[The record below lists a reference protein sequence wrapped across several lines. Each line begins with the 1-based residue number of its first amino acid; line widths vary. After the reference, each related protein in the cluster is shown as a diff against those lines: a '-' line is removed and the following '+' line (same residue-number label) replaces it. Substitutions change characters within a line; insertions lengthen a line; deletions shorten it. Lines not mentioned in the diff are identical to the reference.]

1 MGNIDKIE
9 GNMSEIA
16 PKCRLF
22 RPHVEI
28 VDHFIY
34 VSRFTPV
41 GWFKMSFRVLFWV
54 LDETDQ
60 KENTLQILC
69 SKQVI
74 QRYAEQIPFLSRL
87 QVSRSIVTAE
97 IVVTYEFGERI
108 ITCRDT
114 RFTPT
119 KPDNE
124 AIVQG
129 KPKLTTD
136 MC

>member
-1 MGNIDKIE
+1 
-9 GNMSEIA
+9 
-16 PKCRLF
+16 
-22 RPHVEI
+22 
-28 VDHFIY
+28 
-34 VSRFTPV
+34 
-41 GWFKMSFRVLFWV
+41 MSFRVLFWV
-54 LDETDQ
+54 WDETDQ

-87 QVSRSIVTAE
+87 QVSRSIVTTE

-114 RFTPT
+114 RFTPM

-124 AIVQG
+124 AIVQS